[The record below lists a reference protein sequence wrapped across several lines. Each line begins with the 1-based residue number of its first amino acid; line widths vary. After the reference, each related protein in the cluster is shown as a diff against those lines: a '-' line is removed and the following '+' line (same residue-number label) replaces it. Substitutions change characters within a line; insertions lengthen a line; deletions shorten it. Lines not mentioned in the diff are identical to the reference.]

1 MIYVFLLITLFS
13 FIFAFRKKKP
23 LFLSV
28 PFATIGVYMIV
39 QVAMVPLPFW
49 ETVKFIFSLR

>member
-23 LFLSV
+23 LLLSI
-28 PFATIGVYMIV
+28 PFAAIFVYMIV
-39 QVAMVPLPFW
+39 QIAMVPLPFW
-49 ETVKFIFSLR
+49 ETVKFLVSLR

>member
-28 PFATIGVYMIV
+28 PFASIFVYLIV
-39 QVAMVPLPFW
+39 QVIMVPLPFW